1 MYLYISRNCF
11 HFFKI
16 LIFLVNE
23 VKEQKIT
30 QNDKII
36 SVVFH
41 ASVTIHHMIVICGT
55 LMISQGFFFFFFCFF
70 FYFLKIFFFFF
81 SFFFHF
87 FKILIFQ
94 VFSGIKGQ
102 NMALNDKKLSVMLH
116 ISGTIQQMILKPCI
130 MIFICGTQV

>member
-1 MYLYISRNCF
+1 ML
-11 HFFKI
+11 
-16 LIFLVNE
+16 
-23 VKEQKIT
+23 
-30 QNDKII
+30 
-36 SVVFH
+36 H

-55 LMISQGFFFFFFCFF
+55 LILSQGFFFF
-70 FYFLKIFFFFF
+70 
-81 SFFFHF
+81 FFFHF

-130 MIFICGTQV
+130 MIVICGTQV